1 MKKFF
6 LLCLVAAACALRPS
20 AGCCDEKEGTGV
32 SLSIFTMNL
41 KIAAKR
47 VKYPLSD
54 ERIEKEILH
63 FDGGSYA
70 IDYNESIQL
79 FFNTAPETKMIKNAA
94 VSYAVERRVPK
105 AHRFGAAGPDED
117 EEFASLCQQLIM
129 SFEPQTSAK
138 EAQKLLEQLGINGPA
153 LDGRQRQLRHGDLA
167 YIMKLQGGNT
177 LLLVVSGV

>member
-6 LLCLVAAACALRPS
+6 LLCLVAAACALLPS
-20 AGCCDEKEGTGV
+20 AGCCDDEGTGV
-32 SLSIFTMNL
+32 SLSVFTMNL

-54 ERIEKEILH
+54 ERVEKEILH

-79 FFNTAPETKMIKNAA
+79 FFNTAPDTKMIKNAA
-94 VSYAVERRVPK
+94 VSYAVERRGPRV
-105 AHRFGAAGPDED
+105 HSFGAAGPDED